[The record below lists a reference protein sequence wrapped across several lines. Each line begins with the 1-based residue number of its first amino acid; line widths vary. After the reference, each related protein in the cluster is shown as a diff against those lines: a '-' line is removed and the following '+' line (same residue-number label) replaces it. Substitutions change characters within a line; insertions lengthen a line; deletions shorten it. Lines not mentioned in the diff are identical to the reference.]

1 MFFFLYLTVFG
12 LGNACVVTTI
22 SELLT
27 LCQISEI
34 TCFVDL
40 FTSDSCNLLEKG
52 LCSSLI
58 NKNVY
63 IFLFKKLY
71 LF

>member
-1 MFFFLYLTVFG
+1 LTFFG

-40 FTSDSCNLLEKG
+40 FTSDSCYLIWNG
-52 LCSSLI
+52 LIQLLI
-58 NKNVY
+58 NKKACVVVNLWIY
-63 IFLFKKLY
+63 LY
-71 LF
+71 